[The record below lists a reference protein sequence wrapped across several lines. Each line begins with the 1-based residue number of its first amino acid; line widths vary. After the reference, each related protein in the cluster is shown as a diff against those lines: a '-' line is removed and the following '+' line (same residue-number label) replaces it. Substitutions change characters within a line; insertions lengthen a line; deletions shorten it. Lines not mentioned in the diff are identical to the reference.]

1 MDLEALRADYEQKL
15 LDKQDWYNGGYRTDI
30 NSGQAYRE
38 TLGFIGDAETQLNDD
53 GFIVKGLKSVW
64 NGATNGISSTLGAM
78 QMLRDKNIQQHLQ
91 QQPNYVINQEAVNI
105 LDDAQKR
112 FADWRYEVKKE
123 DTFDTIVYG
132 VAEGAGQMASQVA
145 TRLLLGGPAAALLMG
160 AQIAGSQ
167 YNELRA
173 QGVEPEKAFE
183 ASMTNGVIQ
192 GVLEE
197 IGIEKVLKAFPA
209 GSSLNKQI
217 REIATRAVSEGFTES
232 IQSLP
237 EQFTNIWAL
246 QNNEGKSSYD
256 TALNVAREWD
266 KNATD
271 NIKDMVFSGI
281 IGTIV
286 GAGGSGLNAVIS
298 NKLEKAIVER
308 TTQSL
313 EKSAELIKNKDV
325 NAEYAQATFDALDK
339 GQTLVNLDA
348 EQVVQYAYNQSA
360 NIEDVAKS
368 LGTTKEEIENAAAIG
383 GDITVSYGHMAST
396 MAEHNGFTEA
406 MREHMSFGDQGKSL
420 NYIQMQADMSK
431 AYGEGNE
438 AMKALDEELNS
449 LEQSMLEAGVAK
461 QQAKDARALANA
473 FAVSMAPENPAEF
486 LKKHKLRF
494 SNEGKVQGN
503 KGSLFQVAFHGT
515 PKRGIEKLSTKFSGE
530 NANFHGWGVY
540 FGGKKLAALYAGSR
554 DQGEVT
560 IRNKLGNYVDTGDG
574 WTNANTGASVSLD
587 TPLGIAL
594 NRIYYYRFIAKQFNE
609 SFEDVLEQTK
619 KICEERNWTEE
630 QTAKTLKL
638 IKENINSSI
647 KHKEIEN
654 GEIFKVDIPEDVDLL
669 NLDKTVGEQSPKIKE
684 ILNKLGFDDNVSGQ
698 EIYARLEE
706 EKGSAKEASLFLNS
720 NGITGHFVE
729 DVDEGPTYVIYNDD
743 VIKNIGKEQLPN
755 GELPANFYADEA
767 DFYKKYTSEV
777 EKWNTKNKERIE
789 EVGQYVDEIDK
800 LFERLYAWNTNIKDH
815 LRFYNALDEYVY
827 KMHSKEQDDFG
838 FTVEG
843 AKKVISDLKKLEDG
857 LNDGSI
863 KEQEFYN
870 LVDSYMEQHYNQ
882 STEGKYKGTFNPQAD
897 GSYVI
902 NMLKGH
908 DASTVIHETG
918 HYFFEIFMQESG
930 LDTASYKL
938 KKDRAAFLN
947 YVGMTEEQWQAAD
960 FEGRRAAHERVATAF
975 EQYLLEGKAPSKGLR
990 GVFARFSKWL
1000 KAIYGEVVQ
1009 SPDYAGLT
1017 DDVREVFDHWL
1028 AADADIE
1035 AAMKT
1040 RGMYGK
1046 LDGKLTSVL
1055 SDKQRIWLEDQIEGA
1070 RQKAAEILTKE
1081 YMSNFSSERKAAI
1094 LQFRADIE
1102 PEVREQIAG
1111 LRVNQARANIA
1122 DLFTQDV
1129 EIKLK
1134 YMLMSDQQVV
1144 YTEERIG
1151 KPIRIANNYL
1161 NWLGQDKSREQAYK
1175 SVINEIDA
1183 CLKPELTVLEQGF
1196 GNGVRWAYV
1205 DNKTGQEISFNEAQ
1219 SRDRANP
1226 GYKYKP
1232 VSKNALWYQEWFA
1245 EHDRQPTKGELLKL
1259 AEDLYC
1265 GIDKYKV
1272 YGDLLEVKSAKQ
1284 KAEMDDYVKEHRKK
1298 LNELYAERDKL
1309 IADDKYLG
1317 KKRPKLSNEAA
1328 LAFENL
1334 AEELGYSSGS
1344 EMAQDILNA
1353 KTEERM
1359 VQDAIRARV
1368 KEKFPDYATERAL
1381 REQATLKA
1389 LYDQDEGGMVAA
1401 LEQQLIEEA
1410 AQQAYER
1417 ELNQEQQAAKMKE
1430 RIAKAKE
1437 AKARAELEA
1446 RNIMLNMSISEAL
1459 RANKFAMQERRAAA
1473 NAKKAM
1479 KKGDAQVA
1487 SEYKHQQMVL
1497 HALVRHSLVLKQEV
1511 EKTKKFVKSIK
1522 KMKKEKFGNEVNFD
1536 QIYFMLYR
1544 LGVLN
1549 YDTSDQ
1555 QKYKKQLEE
1564 YNPAN
1569 HTLSLQEYITQMTE
1583 KLGEGIPEIAD
1594 IVLDENSN
1602 IKSNSMSIEQYE
1614 QVRDSIYNLYA
1625 IVQGDIKSTLDKQA
1639 EDFEQQKT
1647 DIKDAMKNSKTVYT
1661 PDIGGVDQ
1669 ESKKTRLLAERVSL
1683 DTFLNKMD
1691 DWTDGYFTKKW
1702 GGALKKCA
1710 DVEAT
1715 LKMEYDEAI
1724 NAALKKWCPT
1734 REAMRAASEKIHYD
1748 ELGGSVDKHTLINML
1763 VQFGNESSMERLCAT
1778 RPEGAEN
1785 SKLWVIAGENNNY
1798 TQAEAI
1804 KITRENII
1812 NFLSRVLT
1820 KSDVEYAQAKIDAVN
1835 KLWPLLAEVN
1845 RRTKGFAPKKVEAT
1859 PIAFKPKDGD
1869 YMTFRG
1875 GYYPLARDSRMGSRP
1890 QGSDALSGTED
1901 GYMPQ
1906 KTMSTVQST
1915 SKGRTGAKY
1924 PVKLNLGYELS
1935 IIDDTIH
1942 DIAYRETMMA
1952 FNKLLSDKEMSGFL
1966 KSKLGVEY
1974 FNLLKETLWKCAR
1987 PRGGQDTVMA
1997 ERVLSDTGA
2006 WIKKKMVNAVIA
2018 LNLKVAAQNYG
2029 NIFLYGN
2036 AVDGFDYADVIATMP
2051 DIFSGLKK
2059 HKEMH
2064 DHCMSL
2070 SPFMR
2075 ERAKA
2080 PDFTMKQLRESTEA
2094 YELAKLASG
2103 KANKA
2108 IDAVDWVEENFQKF
2122 GAKLLEVTDNT
2133 TAIPIW
2139 ERAYHKK
2146 IDQGATQQEAID
2158 FADSIIRRTL
2168 GSTRIQDV
2176 ASVQRGSS
2184 IYNLFTAF
2192 QGFFNTQFNQWYR
2205 EYKVDKKL
2213 FSEKEYKKAF
2223 MRASMFVLSK
2233 WILACLA
2240 NTVIA
2245 SLSFAKPFE
2254 EDKKGWT
2261 DYEKELITYPI
2272 AMLTGPIGQ
2281 AGMAIIQPAL
2291 GMESYG
2297 YRMSIVENFVTKA
2310 GATAY
2315 KAANVARG
2323 KKDASEL
2330 TEPMLEIVSIMLGV
2344 PLQFIRTGGNIYD
2357 WLENDM
2363 SFELED
2369 IMTRRR
2375 KSERDR

>member
-1 MDLEALRADYEQKL
+1 MDEQRLNELNAMRDSIAGGETAYNAIRFNSTQEAPIPYDRFTNFINQATQIEEQRDNSWAATKFVKAFANGFLIAPLRGVWGNIEASADANLIKQLDDEELAKL
-15 LDKQDWYNGGYRTDI
+15 PGVEKVT
-30 NSGQAYRE
+30 RE
-38 TLGFIGDAETQLNDD
+38 TIDARFPMIERLNVQADSTVGQYVYALTEGIG
-53 GFIVKGLKSVW
+53 
-64 NGATNGISSTLGAM
+64 
-78 QMLRDKNIQQHLQ
+78 QMLGQFVVNKALGPIGGGAAMFSQ
-91 QQPNYVINQEAVNI
+91 NQGN
-105 LDDAQKR
+105 QY
-112 FADWRYEVKKE
+112 AD
-123 DTFDTIVYG
+123 
-132 VAEGAGQMASQVA
+132 
-145 TRLLLGGPAAALLMG
+145 
-160 AQIAGSQ
+160 
-167 YNELRA
+167 LRQ
-173 QGVEPEKAFE
+173 QGVGPDKAFKY
-183 ASMTNGVIQ
+183 SMGNAAIQSALEQLSFGRLFKALPKDSTTRQKVKEVMEGVI
-192 GVLEE
+192 
-197 IGIEKVLKAFPA
+197 
-209 GSSLNKQI
+209 
-217 REIATRAVSEGFTES
+217 TEGFTEFL
-232 IQSLP
+232 QDVP
-237 EQFTNIWAL
+237 EKLSNYGAL
-246 QNNEGKSSYD
+246 QDNEGKSTFE
-256 TALNVAREWD
+256 TALSIAREWD
-266 KNATD
+266 SNYIDNLKDMIYSGSIGAIIGGGAKGLQIAMNKAAEKYILKD
-271 NIKDMVFSGI
+271 NISKIEAEAKAAKEQGFSTQKTQRVIDMLTG
-281 IGTIV
+281 GT
-286 GAGGSGLNAVIS
+286 GAI
-298 NKLEKAIVER
+298 
-308 TTQSL
+308 
-313 EKSAELIKNKDV
+313 
-325 NAEYAQATFDALDK
+325 
-339 GQTLVNLDA
+339 NLDA
-348 EQVVQYAYNQSA
+348 EKVREFAYNQSVSLDALA
-360 NIEDVAKS
+360 ND
-368 LGTTKEEIENAAAIG
+368 LGTTKEAIDNAADLG
-383 GDITVSYGHMAST
+383 LDITVSQGAMVANYNN
-396 MAEHNGFTEA
+396 NGFGQA

-420 NYIQMQADMSK
+420 NYYQLQQDLEK
-431 AYGEGNE
+431 TYGDASELQQSLKTE
-438 AMKALDEELNS
+438 LDAI
-449 LEQSMLEAGVAK
+449 EQSMLDAGIPQEQAK
-461 QQAKDARALANA
+461 QTRALANA
-473 FAVSMAPENPAEF
+473 WAISMSPENPAAF
-486 LKKHKLRF
+486 LKKYQVRF
-494 SNEGKVQGN
+494 SDEVQSGKA
-503 KGSLFQVAFHGT
+503 LFQTAYNSDTVS
-515 PKRGIEKLSTKFSGE
+515 PYGITQVNATNADKVNMIAQSMEENGYDGRPIVVME
-530 NANFHGWGVY
+530 NADEYIG
-540 FGGKKLAALYAGSR
+540 LTGSH
-554 DQGEVT
+554 
-560 IRNKLGNYVDTGDG
+560 
-574 WTNANTGASVSLD
+574 
-587 TPLGIAL
+587 
-594 NRIYYYRFIAKQFNE
+594 RIDAAKQAGI
-609 SFEDVLEQTK
+609 DVEIVSVENNDDTVRLLDARDDYELAD
-619 KICEERNWTEE
+619 IAEELYN
-630 QTAKTLKL
+630 
-638 IKENINSSI
+638 
-647 KHKEIEN
+647 
-654 GEIFKVDIPEDVDLL
+654 D
-669 NLDKTVGEQSPKIKE
+669 
-684 ILNKLGFDDNVSGQ
+684 GQ
-698 EIYARLEE
+698 I
-706 EKGSAKEASLFLNS
+706 SKEAYSLLIS
-720 NGITGHFVE
+720 E
-729 DVDEGPTYVIYNDD
+729 
-743 VIKNIGKEQLPN
+743 KE
-755 GELPANFYADEA
+755 
-767 DFYKKYTSEV
+767 
-777 EKWNTKNKERIE
+777 
-789 EVGQYVDEIDK
+789 
-800 LFERLYAWNTNIKDH
+800 
-815 LRFYNALDEYVY
+815 
-827 KMHSKEQDDFG
+827 
-838 FTVEG
+838 
-843 AKKVISDLKKLEDG
+843 
-857 LNDGSI
+857 
-863 KEQEFYN
+863 
-870 LVDSYMEQHYNQ
+870 YNQ
-882 STEGKYKGTFNPQAD
+882 LTEGKTKGSFSPKSD
-897 GSYVI
+897 GTYVI
-902 NMLKGH
+902 NMFKGR

-918 HYFFEIFMQESG
+918 HYFFEVFMQESG
-930 LDTASYKL
+930 LEDASPKL

-1000 KAIYGEVVQ
+1000 KAIYGEVVN
-1009 SPDYAGLT
+1009 SDDYAGLT
-1017 DDVREVFDHWL
+1017 EDVRDAFDHWL

-1055 SDKQRIWLEDQIEGA
+1055 SDKQRVWLENQIEGA

-1111 LRVNQARANIA
+1111 LRVSQARANIA

-1144 YTEERIG
+1144 YTEQRIG

-1196 GNGVRWAYV
+1196 GNGVRWAYI

-1245 EHDRQPTKGELLKL
+1245 EHDRQPTKKDLLKL

-1317 KKRPKLSNEAA
+1317 KKRPKLSDEAA

-1359 VQDAIRARV
+1359 VQDAISARV

-1410 AQQAYER
+1410 AQKAFDR
-1417 ELNQEQQAAKMKE
+1417 ELTAQENAAKMKE
-1430 RIAKAKE
+1430 RMAKAQE
-1437 AKARAELEA
+1437 AKVQAEIEA
-1446 RNIMLNMSISEAL
+1446 RKLMLNMSMNEAL
-1459 RANKFAMQERRAAA
+1459 NAHRFAMQERRAAA

-1479 KKGDAQVA
+1479 KKGDTQAA
-1487 SEYKHQQMVL
+1487 SDYKHQQMVL

-1511 EKTKKFVKSIK
+1511 EKTKKFVKKLK
-1522 KMKKEKFGNEVNFD
+1522 KMKKEKFGNDVNFD
-1536 QIYFMLYR
+1536 QVMYLLYR
-1544 LGVLN
+1544 LGVIR
-1549 YDTSDQ
+1549 YD
-1555 QKYKKQLEE
+1555 QKNIEHYKRQLEQ

-1569 HTLSLQEYITQMTE
+1569 HTLSLQEYVEQMTE

-1639 EDFEQQKT
+1639 EDFKQQKT

-1734 REAMRAASEKIHYD
+1734 REAMRAASEKINYE
-1748 ELGGSVDKHTLINML
+1748 ELGGSADKHTLINML

-1804 KITRENII
+1804 KMTRENII

-1987 PRGGQDTVMA
+1987 PRGGHDTVMA

-2059 HKEMH
+2059 HKEMR

-2205 EYKVDKKL
+2205 EYKIDKKL

-2245 SLSFAKPFE
+2245 SLSFVKPFE

-2330 TEPMLEIVSIMLGV
+2330 TEPVLEIVSIMLGV
-2344 PLQFIRTGGNIYD
+2344 PLQFIRTGGNFYD
-2357 WLENDM
+2357 WIENDM
-2363 SFELED
+2363 SIELED
-2369 IMTRRR
+2369 ILTRRR

>member
-1 MDLEALRADYEQKL
+1 MDLEDLRADYEQKL

-64 NGATNGISSTLGAM
+64 NGATSGISSTLGAM

-145 TRLLLGGPAAALLMG
+145 TRLLLGGPASALLMG

-209 GSSLNKQI
+209 GNSLNKQI

-298 NKLEKAIVER
+298 NKLEKAIVEH
-308 TTQSL
+308 TTQGL
-313 EKSAELIKNKDV
+313 EKSAELIKNKDM

-420 NYIQMQADMSK
+420 NYYQLQQDLEK
-431 AYGEGNE
+431 TYGDASELQQSLKTE
-438 AMKALDEELNS
+438 LDAIEN
-449 LEQSMLEAGVAK
+449 SMLDAGIPK
-461 QQAKDARALANA
+461 DQARQARELYSA
-473 FAVSMAPENPAEF
+473 FAGSLSPENPAEWI
-486 LKKHKLRF
+486 KNHKVRF
-494 SNEGKVQGN
+494 ANEGKVS
-503 KGSLFQVAFHGT
+503 KKDSLFQVAENTIEDITSSINNSDIIRTSKDNNKNNQRIRAFFESNYPDYAIEFFNNKDTGIVEIKSVKTKVEKEKFDKEVAEREANYTKQKAAQERFYKRVKTPSGHDKLIQSITNRLAKDGFDAIVSKSRSTVSTLSFYVEVGDKKIKISDHNTIGQQMQYDNAGFIDLTESTSVDDVYSRIKNILSDNTDGYNQAPEGT
-515 PKRGIEKLSTKFSGE
+515 PK
-530 NANFHGWGVY
+530 
-540 FGGKKLAALYAGSR
+540 
-554 DQGEVT
+554 
-560 IRNKLGNYVDTGDG
+560 
-574 WTNANTGASVSLD
+574 
-587 TPLGIAL
+587 
-594 NRIYYYRFIAKQFNE
+594 
-609 SFEDVLEQTK
+609 
-619 KICEERNWTEE
+619 
-630 QTAKTLKL
+630 
-638 IKENINSSI
+638 
-647 KHKEIEN
+647 
-654 GEIFKVDIPEDVDLL
+654 
-669 NLDKTVGEQSPKIKE
+669 
-684 ILNKLGFDDNVSGQ
+684 
-698 EIYARLEE
+698 
-706 EKGSAKEASLFLNS
+706 
-720 NGITGHFVE
+720 
-729 DVDEGPTYVIYNDD
+729 
-743 VIKNIGKEQLPN
+743 
-755 GELPANFYADEA
+755 
-767 DFYKKYTSEV
+767 
-777 EKWNTKNKERIE
+777 
-789 EVGQYVDEIDK
+789 
-800 LFERLYAWNTNIKDH
+800 
-815 LRFYNALDEYVY
+815 
-827 KMHSKEQDDFG
+827 
-838 FTVEG
+838 
-843 AKKVISDLKKLEDG
+843 
-857 LNDGSI
+857 
-863 KEQEFYN
+863 
-870 LVDSYMEQHYNQ
+870 
-882 STEGKYKGTFNPQAD
+882 GTFSPQAD

-902 NMLKGH
+902 NMFKGA

-918 HYFFEIFMQESG
+918 HYFFEVFMQESG
-930 LDTASYKL
+930 LEDANPKL

-960 FEGRRAAHERVATAF
+960 FEGRRAAHERIATAF

-1000 KAIYGEVVQ
+1000 KAIYGEVVN
-1009 SPDYAGLT
+1009 SDDYSGLT
-1017 DDVREVFDHWL
+1017 EDVRDAFDHWL

-1046 LDGKLTSVL
+1046 LDGKLTSML
-1055 SDKQRIWLEDQIEGA
+1055 SDKQRVWLENQIEGA

-1081 YMSNFSSERKAAI
+1081 YMSNFSNERKAAI

-1111 LRVNQARANIA
+1111 LRVNQARVNIA
-1122 DLFTQDV
+1122 DNFMHERIVDNTEFETVERNGLYFAVSNDKKTVKVLANPNLIARKYLYVLGDKYDNYYQNLQDV
-1129 EIKLK
+1129 QKQIDEMLGDTIEALKAGVGHGTEIFWRNKETGEIEDVSGLG
-1134 YMLMSDQQVV
+1134 
-1144 YTEERIG
+1144 EE
-1151 KPIRIANNYL
+1151 L
-1161 NWLGQDKSREQAYK
+1161 
-1175 SVINEIDA
+1175 
-1183 CLKPELTVLEQGF
+1183 
-1196 GNGVRWAYV
+1196 
-1205 DNKTGQEISFNEAQ
+1205 KTGYTYE
-1219 SRDRANP
+1219 RVR
-1226 GYKYKP
+1226 
-1232 VSKNALWYQEWFA
+1232 VSNNAPWYSEWFKR
-1245 EHDRQPTKGELLKL
+1245 HKRRPTKADYELLAKDIVSGIDEYGFYQDTFMGMKL
-1259 AEDLYC
+1259 EEAETVKRDFEEAKAKLDELFAARDTLLNNPDAKILVQKSKKYSLTEDQRVFFDFIAED
-1265 GIDKYKV
+1265 
-1272 YGDLLEVKSAKQ
+1272 
-1284 KAEMDDYVKEHRKK
+1284 M
-1298 LNELYAERDKL
+1298 
-1309 IADDKYLG
+1309 
-1317 KKRPKLSNEAA
+1317 
-1328 LAFENL
+1328 
-1334 AEELGYSSGS
+1334 GYSSGS
-1344 EMAQDILNA
+1344 EMAQDILNSKSEA
-1353 KTEERM
+1353 QM
-1359 VQDAIRARV
+1359 VQEAIRARV
-1368 KEKFPDYATERAL
+1368 KEKFPDYAAERAL
-1381 REQATLKA
+1381 REQAITKA
-1389 LYDQDEGGMVAA
+1389 LYDQDEGGIVAA

-1410 AQQAYER
+1410 AQKAFDR
-1417 ELNQEQQAAKMKE
+1417 ELTAQENAAKMKE
-1430 RIAKAKE
+1430 RMAKAQE
-1437 AKARAELEA
+1437 AKVQAEIEA
-1446 RNIMLNMSISEAL
+1446 RKLMLNMSMNEAL
-1459 RANKFAMQERRAAA
+1459 NAHRFAMQERRAAA

-1479 KKGDAQVA
+1479 KKGDTQAA

-1497 HALVRHSLVLKQEV
+1497 HALVRHSLKLKQEV
-1511 EKTKKFVKSIK
+1511 AKTKKFVKKLASMSK
-1522 KMKKEKFGNEVNFD
+1522 DSKHFGNEVNYD
-1536 QIYFMLYR
+1536 QIMFMLYR
-1544 LGVLN
+1544 LGVIK
-1549 YDTSDQ
+1549 YDTKNADR
-1555 QKYKKQLEE
+1555 YKRQPAK
-1564 YNPAN
+1564 YNPAYHN
-1569 HTLSLQEYITQMTE
+1569 LSIKDYVAQMTE

-1710 DVEAT
+1710 DVEAI
-1715 LKMEYDEAI
+1715 LKMEYDEAF

-1734 REAMRAASEKIHYD
+1734 REAMRAASEKINYE
-1748 ELGGSVDKHTLINML
+1748 ELGGSADKHTLINML

-2310 GATAY
+2310 GVTAY

-2330 TEPMLEIVSIMLGV
+2330 TEPVLEIVSIMLGV
-2344 PLQFIRTGGNIYD
+2344 PLQFIRTGGNLYD
-2357 WLENDM
+2357 WIENDM

-2369 IMTRRR
+2369 ILTRRR